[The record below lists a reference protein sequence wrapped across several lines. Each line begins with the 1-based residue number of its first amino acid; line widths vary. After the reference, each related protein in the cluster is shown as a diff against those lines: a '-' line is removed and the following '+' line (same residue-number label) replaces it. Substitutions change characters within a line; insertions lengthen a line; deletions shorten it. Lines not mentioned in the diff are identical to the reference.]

1 MLNTIK
7 EIDDHS
13 DMSDV
18 RDMAEPAPERSA
30 LSVAVRGVFQLV
42 VLIAVLAASYVAM
55 NRLIAAKPERTARP
69 SVDAALPVESVVAA
83 RTDQRPVIR
92 LFGQVA
98 AARTVDLRPS
108 VSGEVV
114 SLGPNLTAGQ
124 KVEAGELL
132 FDVDTFN
139 FDMALAEA
147 KANLAQTRASIVEI
161 DARID
166 AEDEQLTGAQEQLTF
181 ARDDLARA
189 EQLRANGT
197 VTQKAIDDRRL
208 LVSQRE
214 QAVSQRRNNLTIAQA
229 QLAQQRAVEQRLLLG
244 VTRAERDLQNT
255 RVTAPFSGIIRS
267 TSVEI
272 GRIVSAND
280 VAVAMYDDTALDVR
294 FTLTDAQ
301 YGRVA
306 VDGDPLIDRQVELF
320 WAVGGQEYRY
330 EAIVSHI
337 GADIASERGGV
348 DVFARLQPVDQPVQI
363 RPGAFVEVRVPDRL
377 YPSAFRI
384 PETALY
390 GQNRIYVI
398 EDGALVARD
407 VTVAAFDDQDVII
420 ASGLND
426 GDRVLTTRLSQVE
439 AGLKVTAPGQT
450 SQAEAQQ

>member
-1 MLNTIK
+1 MLNTIQDRPDH
-7 EIDDHS
+7 DDMVEVS
-13 DMSDV
+13 DPV
-18 RDMAEPAPERSA
+18 GPAPQRSVTA
-30 LSVAVRGVFQLV
+30 RAVRGLLQLV
-42 VLIAVLAASYVAM
+42 LLIAVLAGSYIAM

-69 SVDAALPVESVVAA
+69 SVDAALPVESVIAA
-83 RTDQRPVIR
+83 SADQRPIIR

-114 SLGPNLTAGQ
+114 SLGSNLTAGQ

-132 FDVDTFN
+132 FEVDTFN

-147 KANLAQTRASIVEI
+147 NANLAQTRASIAEI
-161 DARID
+161 EARID
-166 AEDEQLTGAQEQLTF
+166 AEAEQLTGAQDQLTF

-189 EQLRANGT
+189 EQLRTNGT
-197 VTQKAIDDRRL
+197 VTQKAIDDRLL

-244 VTRAERDLQNT
+244 VTRAERDLENT

-330 EAIVSHI
+330 EAIVSRI

-348 DVFARLQPVDQPVQI
+348 DVYARLQPVDQPVQI

-377 YPSAFRI
+377 YPSTFRI
-384 PETALY
+384 PET
-390 GQNRIYVI
+390 
-398 EDGALVARD
+398 
-407 VTVAAFDDQDVII
+407 
-420 ASGLND
+420 
-426 GDRVLTTRLSQVE
+426 
-439 AGLKVTAPGQT
+439 
-450 SQAEAQQ
+450 